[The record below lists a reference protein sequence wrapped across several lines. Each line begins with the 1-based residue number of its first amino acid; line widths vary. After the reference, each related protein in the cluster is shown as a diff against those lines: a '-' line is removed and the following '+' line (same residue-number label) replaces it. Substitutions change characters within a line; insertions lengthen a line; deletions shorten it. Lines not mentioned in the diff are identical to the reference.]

1 MPVDFNLV
9 EKTENV
15 VKELEG
21 DLLKLGKEQ
30 VKKSKQFSQYQK
42 LTNEKRERLRNLLR
56 NTTIATA
63 TTATWPKTK
72 TSAAK
77 KFNSSRN
84 ISNINNWS
92 NKNLDMKIIH
102 EKTTFVSKTN
112 VKQRK

>member
-42 LTNEKRERLRNLLR
+42 LTNKKKRLRNLLK

-63 TTATWPKTK
+63 TTAT
-72 TSAAK
+72 
-77 KFNSSRN
+77 
-84 ISNINNWS
+84 
-92 NKNLDMKIIH
+92 
-102 EKTTFVSKTN
+102 
-112 VKQRK
+112 